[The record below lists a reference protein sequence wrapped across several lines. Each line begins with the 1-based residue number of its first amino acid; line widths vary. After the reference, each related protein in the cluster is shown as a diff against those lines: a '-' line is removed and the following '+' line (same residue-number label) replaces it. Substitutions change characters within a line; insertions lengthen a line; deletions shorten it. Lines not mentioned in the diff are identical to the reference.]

1 MAQVTIIPAK
11 DRADEIV
18 RTAAYARV
26 SSDSED
32 QLNSFNAQIRYYTEM
47 LQNSDN
53 AVFVDMYADEGISGT
68 GTAKREEFQRLM
80 NDCRKG
86 KIDRILTKSVS
97 RFARN
102 TKDCLEAI
110 RELKTLGVSVYF
122 EKENIDTGEISSE
135 MLLTLYSQF
144 AQEESMSISRNCRMG
159 VHKRMAD
166 GTYKNVSTPFG
177 YDYIDGKLQIN
188 PEEAEIVK
196 QIFTWYLGGVGMTE
210 IAQKLNA
217 LKANNKK
224 WWFSTIKTI
233 ITNERY
239 IGDTLWQ
246 KKFTTDTLPF
256 RLMRN
261 HGENEQYYA
270 KGTHEPIIEKEI
282 FDAVQKLLSERC
294 KSKEC
299 IIRDSPFRKKIQC
312 GNCGNTF
319 RRKTNNNIVFW
330 TCRNHDKS
338 AENCPIKQI
347 RETEFQAAFIRLWNK
362 LQAHYKAVLA
372 PMLRQLA
379 TLSEREKSGNAQLAE
394 LRKEISEIKRQIHL
408 LTILNSQGTLD
419 GAYFKER
426 SAELDRKLLNSQK
439 QLRASLDDSD
449 SERLDELRKLIAIL
463 EKSEQINEFDEVKF
477 GQIVERITVLSN
489 TQIRFELIGKIG
501 FTERIAR

>member
-11 DRADEIV
+11 NHDDEIV

-32 QLNSFNAQIRYYTEM
+32 QLNSFNAQIQYYTEM

-102 TKDCLEAI
+102 TKDCLEAV

-166 GTYKNVSTPFG
+166 GTYKTTSAPHG
-177 YDYIDGKLQIN
+177 YDYVDGKLQIN
-188 PEEAEIVK
+188 PEESKIVK
-196 QIFTWYLGGVGMTE
+196 QIFKWYINGFGSSE
-210 IAQKLNA
+210 IAKKL
-217 LKANNKK
+217 
-224 WWFSTIKTI
+224 KTLCGRDWNPCSVRYI
-233 ITNERY
+233 LTNEKY
-239 IGDTLWQ
+239 IGDTLLQ
-246 KKFTTDTLPF
+246 KRFTTDTLPF
-256 RLMRN
+256 QIKKN
-261 HGENEQYYA
+261 NG
-270 KGTHEPIIEKEI
+270 EKEQFYVTATHQAVI
-282 FDAVQKLLSERC
+282 DNEVFSAVQQLLA
-294 KSKEC
+294 SKPKKFGTTNHAHYF
-299 IIRDSPFRKKIQC
+299 SKKIKC
-312 GNCGNTF
+312 NCGCTF
-319 RRKTNNNIVFW
+319 RRKKNRNKIYWV
-330 TCRNHDKS
+330 CRNHDNS

-347 RETEFQAAFIRLWNK
+347 RETELQYAFIRLWNK
-362 LQAHYKAVLA
+362 LRAHYKTVLA
-372 PMLRQLA
+372 PMLRQLE
-379 TLSEREKSGNAQLAE
+379 TLSEKEKSGNAQLAE

-449 SERLDELRKLIAIL
+449 SERLDELRKLISML
-463 EKSEQINEFDEVKF
+463 EKSEQITEFDEIKF
-477 GQIVERITVLSN
+477 GQIVERITVLSD
-489 TQIRFELIGKIG
+489 TEIRFELIGKIG